1 MDKVI
6 RNGEVA
12 VLYSPGHGSGWS
24 TWNEDHPAIL
34 FDPTVVEYVRTE
46 CKSMSRVDMI
56 EYLMDTY
63 PGIYFGSGFDDLE
76 IRWVPVGTRF
86 YIHEYDGSE
95 TVVLVDT
102 ELDIQ
107 VA

>member
-6 RNGEVA
+6 RGGEVA
-12 VLYSPGHGSGWS
+12 VLYSVGYGTGWYTYDRCHPGLLYDWRVVA
-24 TWNEDHPAIL
+24 WVEDGKP
-34 FDPTVVEYVRTE
+34 D
-46 CKSMSRVDMI
+46 SRRSLLKADL
-56 EYLMDTY
+56 EDTY
-63 PGIYFGSGFDDLE
+63 PGIYLGGIDDLE

-95 TVVLVDT
+95 RVVLVDT

>member
-12 VLYSPGHGSGWS
+12 VLYSPGFGAGWY
-24 TWNEDHPAIL
+24 TWNTEHPGILYDWRVVAWVEDGWPAARL
-34 FDPTVVEYVRTE
+34 STLKADLEE
-46 CKSMSRVDMI
+46 
-56 EYLMDTY
+56 TY
-63 PGIYFGSGFDDLE
+63 PGIYLGGLDNLR

-95 TVVLVDT
+95 RVVLVDT

>member
-12 VLYSPGHGSGWS
+12 VLFSLGYGIGWYTHNRQHPGILYDQRVVAWV
-24 TWNEDHPAIL
+24 EDGKPNI
-34 FDPTVVEYVRTE
+34 VRSCLKADLE
-46 CKSMSRVDMI
+46 ES
-56 EYLMDTY
+56 Y
-63 PGIYFGSGFDDLE
+63 PGIYLGGIDDLE

-95 TVVLVDT
+95 RVVLVDT